1 MLANTNPK
9 MLKNLTHTSAFSLSA
24 FGGEAE
30 EALSSP
36 MQPHQVPSRFFD
48 WSKTARVRLDTATS
62 RRLDLPLLLWRRGV
76 GRGGRHAGKPLLP
89 LSAIAFVPLSPTL
102 SPTLSPRSAGGE
114 REKPPVAVSRYAQ
127 TALPAIFHPL
137 SSLLARLLPARWH
150 CNSRNCSPAAS
161 KSQAAQ
167 ERGTSGPPGDPPG
180 TG

>member
-62 RRLDLPLLLWRRGV
+62 RRLDLPLLLWTRGV

-89 LSAIAFVPLSPTL
+89 LSAIAFVPLSPTP
-102 SPTLSPRSAGGE
+102 SPHPSPNPSPRTPRGG
-114 REKPPVAVSRYAQ
+114 RGKTPG
-127 TALPAIFHPL
+127 
-137 SSLLARLLPARWH
+137 WH
-150 CNSRNCSPAAS
+150 F
-161 KSQAAQ
+161 K
-167 ERGTSGPPGDPPG
+167 DPPRQPPPPSSILYLPSSRVSS
-180 TG
+180 